1 MDSSPSHPVI
11 VGQVAG
17 VFGIKGWLKIR
28 SETDP
33 LTNILQYS
41 PWYLKINQQ
50 WRCFEVQTGQTHG
63 KGLIVQL
70 KGCTDRNQAEELVRA
85 EIAIEAEQLPVLA
98 ENEFYWSDLIGLAVQ
113 NQQGQSLGSVT
124 DMMPT
129 GANDVLVIE
138 GQGPQV
144 LIPYVL
150 DYYVLDIDLEN
161 KTMLVDWPWRE
172 DDFETMKKTRDE

>member
-28 SETDP
+28 SETEP

-50 WRCFEVQTGQTHG
+50 WRRFEVHTGQTHG
-63 KGLIVQL
+63 KGLIAQL

-98 ENEFYWSDLIGLAVQ
+98 ENEFYWSDLIGLTVL
-113 NQQGQSLGSVT
+113 NQQGQTLGTVST
-124 DMMPT
+124 MLPT
-129 GANDVLVIE
+129 GANDVLVVQ
-138 GQGPQV
+138 GQGQEV

-150 DYYVLDIDLEN
+150 DYYVLEIDLEQ
-161 KTMLVDWPWRE
+161 KTMLVDWPWDE
-172 DDFETMKKTRDE
+172 DDSEQEEKG

>member
-28 SETDP
+28 SETEP
-33 LTNILQYS
+33 LTNILHYS
-41 PWYLKINQQ
+41 PWYLKIDQQ
-50 WRCFEVQTGQTHG
+50 WQRFELQTGQPHG

-70 KGCTDRNQAEELVRA
+70 KGCLDRNQAEELVRA
-85 EIAIEAEQLPVLA
+85 EIAVESEQLPKLA
-98 ENEFYWSDLIGLAVQ
+98 ENEYYWSDLIGLTVQ
-113 NQQGQSLGSVT
+113 NKQGLTLGTISK
-124 DMMPT
+124 MLPT

-150 DYYVLDIDLEN
+150 DYYVFDIDLEQ
-161 KTMLVDWPWRE
+161 KTMLVDWPWQE
-172 DDFETMKKTRDE
+172 DDDSEQDKEG

>member
-28 SETDP
+28 SETEP

-50 WRCFEVQTGQTHG
+50 WHRFELQTGQAHG
-63 KGLIVQL
+63 KGLIAQL
-70 KGCTDRNQAEELVRA
+70 KGCSDRNQAEELVRA
-85 EIAIEAEQLPVLA
+85 EIAIESEQLPKLG
-98 ENEFYWSDLIGLAVQ
+98 ENEFYWSDLIGLTVH
-113 NQQGQSLGSVT
+113 NQQGQELGIIT
-124 DMMPT
+124 KMLPT

-150 DYYVLDIDLEN
+150 DYYVLEVDLEH
-161 KTMLVDWPWRE
+161 KTMRVDWPWQE
-172 DDFETMKKTRDE
+172 DATEENEET